1 MLVKLGVDISR
12 LDHSIRSKLGVIEK
26 VLDPVTP
33 GGETVLTSTWE
44 GKHSSGS
51 LHYAHKAV
59 DFRRP
64 SSLIEAVGATGNLKR
79 ALGQGYDVVLED
91 THIHVEL
98 DPK

>member
-1 MLVKLGVDISR
+1 MLIKLGVDISR

-26 VLDPVTP
+26 ILDPVTP
-33 GGETVLTSTWE
+33 GGEAVLTSTWE

-51 LHYAHKAV
+51 LHYQHKAV

-64 SSLIEAVGATGNLKR
+64 SSVIDALAATGTIKR
-79 ALGQGYDVVLED
+79 ALGPDYDVVLED
-91 THIHVEL
+91 THIHVEF

>member
-1 MLVKLGVDISR
+1 MLIKLGVDISR

-26 VLDPVTP
+26 ILDPVTP

-44 GKHSSGS
+44 GKHASWS

-59 DFRRP
+59 DFRKP
-64 SSLIEAVGATGNLKR
+64 YDTATATATVGFLKR
-79 ALGQGYDVVLED
+79 DLGASYDVVLED
-91 THIHVEL
+91 THIHVEF